1 MNSTQTQYP
10 VSRMSSGE
18 NRNGCTTT
26 AIIPAYNEA
35 ERIEKTVQSVGK
47 YVDKTLVVD
56 DASTD
61 DTGTRARRAGANV
74 LSQPQNR
81 GYIAAI
87 KRGFRA
93 ADTDIVVTIDADGEF
108 PPDRIPDLVRPVCEG
123 EADMVQ
129 GRRGT
134 IVRPSEQFLTWLAG
148 WGGPVGDSGTGLRA
162 LRPDRREEVVSRLR
176 TDLAQTLDLDGK
188 CICGIFSLEVLG
200 RGGKIQEVPVRLN
213 EIDKPRGIAWYH
225 GKQFFYVVQAL
236 FRTAFSLW
244 EDDA

>member
-1 MNSTQTQYP
+1 
-10 VSRMSSGE
+10 MSSGE

-35 ERIEKTVQSVGK
+35 ERIGKTVQSVDE
-47 YVDKTLVVD
+47 YVNETLVVD

-61 DTGTRARRAGANV
+61 DTGARAQAAGATV
-74 LSQPQNR
+74 LTQSQNQ

-87 KRGFRA
+87 KWGFRA
-93 ADTDIVVTIDADGEF
+93 ADTDVVVTIDADGEC
-108 PPDRIPDLVRPVCEG
+108 PSDRIPHLVRPVCKG

-129 GRRGT
+129 GNRGK

-148 WGGPVGDSGTGLRA
+148 WGGPVGDSGTGFRA
-162 LRPDRREEVVSRLR
+162 LR

-225 GKQFFYVVQAL
+225 GTQVFYVVQAL
-236 FRTAFSLW
+236 VRTAFSLW
-244 EDDA
+244 TDDA

>member
-1 MNSTQTQYP
+1 
-10 VSRMSSGE
+10 MSSGE
-18 NRNGCTTT
+18 NRNGCTTA

-35 ERIEKTVQSVGK
+35 ERIAKTVQSVDR
-47 YVDKTLVVD
+47 YVDETLVVD

-61 DTGTRARRAGANV
+61 DTGARARAVGATV
-74 LSQPQNR
+74 LTQSKNQ

-108 PPDRIPDLVRPVCEG
+108 PPDRIPHLVRPVCKG

-129 GRRGT
+129 GHRGT

-162 LRPDRREEVVSRLR
+162 LR
-176 TDLAQTLDLDGK
+176 TDLADALDLDGK

-225 GKQFFYVVQAL
+225 GKQVFYVVQAL
-236 FRTAFSLW
+236 VRTAFSLW
-244 EDDA
+244 KDDA

>member
-1 MNSTQTQYP
+1 
-10 VSRMSSGE
+10 MSDVGNHSK
-18 NRNGCTTT
+18 GCTTA

-47 YVDKTLVVD
+47 YVDETLVVD

-61 DTGTRARRAGANV
+61 DTGARARAAGATV
-74 LSQPQNR
+74 LTQPENQ

-93 ADTDIVVTIDADGEF
+93 AETDVVVTIDADGEF
-108 PPDRIPDLVRPVCEG
+108 PPDRIPDLVHPVCERA
-123 EADMVQ
+123 ADMVQ
-129 GRRGT
+129 GHRAA

-162 LRPDRREEVVSRLR
+162 LR
-176 TDLAQTLDLDGK
+176 TDLAQALDLDGK

-200 RGGKIQEVPVRLN
+200 RGGKIQEIPVQLN
-213 EIDKPRGIAWYH
+213 QIDKPRGIAWYH
-225 GKQFFYVVQAL
+225 GTQVFYVVQAL
-236 FRTAFSLW
+236 VRTAFSLW
-244 EDDA
+244 KDDT

>member
-1 MNSTQTQYP
+1 
-10 VSRMSSGE
+10 MSSDE
-18 NRNGCTTT
+18 NRNGCTTA

-35 ERIEKTVQSVGK
+35 ERIEKTVQSVDRH
-47 YVDKTLVVD
+47 VDTTLVVD
-56 DASTD
+56 DASSD
-61 DTGTRARRAGANV
+61 DTGPWARKAGAKV
-74 LSQPQNR
+74 LTQPENK

-93 ADTDIVVTIDADGEF
+93 ANTDIVVTIDADGEF
-108 PPDRIPDLVRPVCEG
+108 PPDRIPPLVRPVCEG

-129 GRRGT
+129 GHRGT

-148 WGGPVGDSGTGLRA
+148 WGGPVGDSGTGFRA
-162 LRPDRREEVVSRLR
+162 LR

-236 FRTAFSLW
+236 VRTAFSLW
-244 EDDA
+244 KDDA

>member
-1 MNSTQTQYP
+1 
-10 VSRMSSGE
+10 MSVAE
-18 NRNGCTTT
+18 NHSKGCTTA

-61 DTGTRARRAGANV
+61 DTGTRARAAGAKV
-74 LSQPQNR
+74 LTQSQNQ

-87 KRGFRA
+87 KWGFRA

-108 PPDRIPDLVRPVCEG
+108 PPDRIPHLVRPVCEG

-129 GRRGT
+129 GHRGT

-148 WGGPVGDSGTGLRA
+148 WGGPVGDSGTGFRA
-162 LRPDRREEVVSRLR
+162 LH
-176 TDLAQTLDLDGK
+176 TDLAQTLDLEGR

-213 EIDKPRGIAWYH
+213 EIDKPRSIAWYH

-236 FRTAFSLW
+236 LRNAFSRW
-244 EDDA
+244 KDDV

>member
-1 MNSTQTQYP
+1 MP
-10 VSRMSSGE
+10 SGQ
-18 NRNGCTTT
+18 NRNGCTT
-26 AIIPAYNEA
+26 AAVIPSYNEA
-35 ERIEKTVQSVGK
+35 ERIEKTVQSVDR

-61 DTGTRARRAGANV
+61 DTGARARAVGAKV
-74 LSQPQNR
+74 LTQSQNQ

-108 PPDRIPDLVRPVCEG
+108 PPDRIPHLVRPVCEG

-129 GRRGT
+129 GHRGT

-162 LRPDRREEVVSRLR
+162 LR
-176 TDLAQTLDLDGK
+176 TDLAQALDLDGK

-200 RGGKIQEVPVRLN
+200 RGGNIQEVPVRLN

-225 GKQFFYVVQAL
+225 GKQFFFVVQAL
-236 FRTAFSLW
+236 VRTAFSRW
-244 EDDA
+244 KDDA

>member
-1 MNSTQTQYP
+1 MP
-10 VSRMSSGE
+10 SGQ
-18 NRNGCTTT
+18 NRNGCTT
-26 AIIPAYNEA
+26 AAVIPAYNEA
-35 ERIEKTVQSVGK
+35 ERIEETVQSVDK
-47 YVDKTLVVD
+47 HVDKTLVVD

-61 DTGTRARRAGANV
+61 ETGTRAQATGATV
-74 LSQPQNR
+74 LTQSHNQ

-93 ADTDIVVTIDADGEF
+93 AETDVVVTIDADGEF
-108 PPDRIPDLVRPVCEG
+108 PPDRIPHLIRPVCEG

-129 GRRGT
+129 GHRGT
-134 IVRPSEQFLTWLAG
+134 IARPSEQFLTWLAG

-162 LRPDRREEVVSRLR
+162 LR

-225 GKQFFYVVQAL
+225 GEQFFYVVQAL
-236 FRTAFSLW
+236 VRTAFSLW
-244 EDDA
+244 KDDA

>member
-1 MNSTQTQYP
+1 
-10 VSRMSSGE
+10 MSIGGE
-18 NRNGCTTT
+18 FGERCTTA
-26 AIIPAYNEA
+26 AIVPAYNEA
-35 ERIEKTVQSVGK
+35 ERIEKTVQSVDK
-47 YVDKTLVVD
+47 HVDKTLVVN

-61 DTGTRARRAGANV
+61 DTGPRARKAGAKV
-74 LSQPQNR
+74 LTQSQNQ

-108 PPDRIPDLVRPVCEG
+108 PSDRIPHLVRPVCEG
-123 EADMVQ
+123 EADMIQ
-129 GRRGT
+129 GDRGE

-162 LRPDRREEVVSRLR
+162 LR

-236 FRTAFSLW
+236 VRTAFSLW
-244 EDDA
+244 KDDA

>member
-1 MNSTQTQYP
+1 
-10 VSRMSSGE
+10 MSDVE
-18 NRNGCTTT
+18 NHSNDCTTA
-26 AIIPAYNEA
+26 AIIPAYNEV
-35 ERIEKTVQSVGK
+35 ERIEKTVEFVGK
-47 YVDKTLVVD
+47 YVDRILVVD

-61 DTGTRARRAGANV
+61 DTGARARAAGATV
-74 LSQPQNR
+74 LTQSHNQ
-81 GYIAAI
+81 GYIAAS

-108 PPDRIPDLVRPVCEG
+108 SPDRIPHLVRPVCKG

-129 GRRGT
+129 GHRGK

-148 WGGPVGDSGTGLRA
+148 WGGPVGDSGTGFRA
-162 LRPDRREEVVSRLR
+162 LR
-176 TDLAQTLDLDGK
+176 TDLAQALDLEGK

-244 EDDA
+244 KDDA

>member
-1 MNSTQTQYP
+1 MP
-10 VSRMSSGE
+10 VGE
-18 NRNGCTTT
+18 NDSGDCST
-26 AIIPAYNEA
+26 AAVIPAYNEA
-35 ERIEKTVQSVGK
+35 QRIENTVQSVDQH
-47 YVDKTLVVD
+47 VDETLVVD

-61 DTGTRARRAGANV
+61 DTGIRAREAGAKV
-74 LSQPQNR
+74 LTQSQNQ
-81 GYIAAI
+81 GYIFAI

-93 ADTDIVVTIDADGEF
+93 ADTDVVVTIDADGEF
-108 PPDRIPDLVRPVCEG
+108 PSDRIPHLIRPACEG

-129 GRRGT
+129 GHRGE

-148 WGGPVGDSGTGLRA
+148 WGGPVGDSGTGFRA
-162 LRPDRREEVVSRLR
+162 LR

-236 FRTAFSLW
+236 VRTTFSGW
-244 EDDA
+244 EDNA

>member
-1 MNSTQTQYP
+1 
-10 VSRMSSGE
+10 MSSGE

-26 AIIPAYNEA
+26 ALIPAYNEA
-35 ERIEKTVQSVGK
+35 ERIEKTVQSVDK
-47 YVDKTLVVD
+47 HVDTTLVVD

-61 DTGTRARRAGANV
+61 DTGARARAAGATV
-74 LSQPQNR
+74 LTQSNNQ

-108 PPDRIPDLVRPVCEG
+108 PPDRIPHLVRPVCEG

-129 GRRGT
+129 GHRAE
-134 IVRPSEQFLTWLAG
+134 IVRPSEQFLTWIAG

-162 LRPDRREEVVSRLR
+162 LR
-176 TDLAQTLDLDGK
+176 TDLAQTLTLDGK

-236 FRTAFSLW
+236 FRNAFSLW
-244 EDDA
+244 KNDA

>member
-1 MNSTQTQYP
+1 
-10 VSRMSSGE
+10 
-18 NRNGCTTT
+18 
-26 AIIPAYNEA
+26 
-35 ERIEKTVQSVGK
+35 
-47 YVDKTLVVD
+47 VDKTVVVD

-61 DTGTRARRAGANV
+61 DTGARARAAGAQV
-74 LSQPQNR
+74 LTQPQNQ

-93 ADTDIVVTIDADGEF
+93 ADTDVVVSIDADGEF
-108 PPDRIPDLVRPVCEG
+108 PPDRIPHLVRPVFEG

-129 GRRGT
+129 GHRGT

-148 WGGPVGDSGTGLRA
+148 WDGPVGDSGTGLRA
-162 LRPDRREEVVSRLR
+162 LR
-176 TDLAQTLDLDGK
+176 TDLARTLDLDGN

-244 EDDA
+244 KHDA

>member
-1 MNSTQTQYP
+1 MP
-10 VSRMSSGE
+10 IGGE
-18 NRNGCTTT
+18 LGERCTTA

-35 ERIEKTVQSVGK
+35 ARIEKTVHVVDT

-61 DTGTRARRAGANV
+61 DTGARARAAGAKV
-74 LSQPQNR
+74 LTQSQNQ

-87 KRGFRA
+87 KWGFRA

-108 PPDRIPDLVRPVCEG
+108 PPDRIPHLVRPVCEG

-129 GRRGT
+129 GHRGE

-148 WGGPVGDSGTGLRA
+148 WGGPVGDSGTGFRA
-162 LRPDRREEVVSRLR
+162 LR
-176 TDLAQTLDLDGK
+176 TNLAEALDLEGK

-200 RGGKIQEVPVRLN
+200 RGGKIQEIPVRLN

-236 FRTAFSLW
+236 FRTTFSGW
-244 EDDA
+244 GDNA